1 MKIRIT
7 GRLGEPVQRGATIVT
22 SMRRHTTKAPSRMP
36 DELPALPD
44 MTVSYTIL
52 IAPRHWRTIV
62 DRQAEYAL
70 DGICLY
76 NAELKGIVV
85 MATSLKLW
93 QRTQRDKRS

>member
-7 GRLGEPVQRGATIVT
+7 GRLGEPVQRGATMVT
-22 SMRRHTTKAPSRMP
+22 SMRCQTAKAPSRLP

-44 MTVSYTIL
+44 MSVTYTIL
-52 IAPRHWRTIV
+52 ISPRHWRTVV

-76 NAELKGIVV
+76 DAELKGIVV
-85 MATSLKLW
+85 MATSIKPW
-93 QRTQRDKRS
+93 QRIQRDKR